1 MEKLKP
7 SYVTN
12 TIDALISGMYD
23 RQHKKRLGMQEE
35 LLIVKKAFQT
45 YIESQE
51 EE

>member
-1 MEKLKP
+1 MAKLKP

-12 TIDALISGMYD
+12 TIDALIAGMYD
-23 RQHKKRLGMQEE
+23 RQHKKRLNVQEE
-35 LLIVKKAFQT
+35 LLIVKGAFKA